1 MGIYITQYKE
11 DGIVKEGPCICS
23 SWENALEQ
31 AYYFNLE
38 IVGRINSSGMLT
50 DDRVYIKDGYREP
63 TNCSKHFKY

>member
-11 DGIVKEGPCICS
+11 DGIVKEGPCILAH

-38 IVGRINSSGMLT
+38 IVGRINPTFIAKEGS
-50 DDRVYIKDGYREP
+50 DFENDYRVY
-63 TNCSKHFKY
+63 TNDNKV

>member
-1 MGIYITQYKE
+1 MGLYITQYKE
-11 DGIVKEGPCICS
+11 DGILKEGPCILAH

-50 DDRVYIKDGYREP
+50 DDRVL
-63 TNCSKHFKY
+63 H